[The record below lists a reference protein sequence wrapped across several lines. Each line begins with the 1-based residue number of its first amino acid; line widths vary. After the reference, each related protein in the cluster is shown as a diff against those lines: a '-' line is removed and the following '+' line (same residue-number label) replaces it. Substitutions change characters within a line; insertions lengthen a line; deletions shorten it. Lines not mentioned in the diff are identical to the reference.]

1 MRRQIVSMVVALGMM
16 GSMVWTGVWT
26 SRETVLAADQ
36 KPSVTTSPVHIGTD
50 SGEVDDATSVVRP
63 LIERYAQDRETLRH
77 LYDTPMSG
85 RVSARFASLY
95 RAWIGELGKLD
106 FAKLD
111 HESQV
116 DYVLFE
122 NHLKNEL
129 RLLDLRE
136 RRQEEMVPLLPFAK
150 TIVELDEARLRKEVP
165 DGEKQGA
172 VLAGLVKEIAKT
184 REAAEAGLPVDA
196 NSADSKAA
204 DGKSGVAPVHVGRT
218 VAARAA
224 MTVGALRKDLQRWF
238 EYYHGYDP
246 TVSWWISEPYK
257 EADAALEAYGNF
269 VREKLVGIKADD
281 TKTIIGDPV
290 GRPALEAELSAAMI
304 PYSPEELIA
313 LAKNELAWCTKEMLR
328 ASHDM
333 GYGDDW
339 HKALEHVKGVHV
351 APGEQPEAIR
361 KLAVEGIEY
370 MKAHDL
376 VSVPPLAEETWR
388 MEMMTPERQLVNP
401 FFTGGEVISVSYPTD
416 TMTFEQR
423 MMSMRGNNIPF
434 SRSTVFHELIPGHYL
449 QQFMSERYRAYRS
462 VFETPFWHEGN
473 AFYWEMLLW
482 DMGFPR
488 TPEERAGMLFW
499 RMHRCARIIFSL
511 SFHLGLWTPQQCVDF
526 LVSAVG
532 HEVDNATAEV
542 RRSFNGS
549 VGPLYQCAYMLG
561 ALQFRAM
568 HKELVESGRMTNRA
582 FHDAI
587 LKHGPMPVEMVRV
600 DLMGLKL
607 EKEFKTS
614 WMFYGEISAK

>member
-1 MRRQIVSMVVALGMM
+1 MRQLAAVVVALVMVCGVTSHAEVVAENAG
-16 GSMVWTGVWT
+16 GSAQHGTQGKV
-26 SRETVLAADQ
+26 A
-36 KPSVTTSPVHIGTD
+36 IGTD
-50 SGEVDDATSVVRP
+50 SGPVDESTSSVRP
-63 LIERYAQDRETLRH
+63 LIERYAADRKTLSH
-77 LYDTPMSG
+77 LYDTPMSA
-85 RVSARFASLY
+85 RVNKRWSDLY
-95 RAWIGELGKLD
+95 NAWMSELHKLD
-106 FAKLD
+106 FDKLD

-122 NHLKNEL
+122 THLKDEF
-129 RLLDLRE
+129 RLLELQE
-136 RRQEEMVPLLPFAK
+136 TRQKEMEPLLPFAK
-150 TIVELDEARLRKEVP
+150 TIVELDEARLRKEIP
-165 DGEKQGA
+165 NGEKQA
-172 VLAGLVKEIAKT
+172 AALAGLIKEIAKT
-184 REAAEAGLPVDA
+184 RAAAEAGLPK
-196 NSADSKAA
+196 DSKAA
-204 DGKSGVAPVHVGRT
+204 EGSTATTEGKSGVTSVHVSRT
-218 VAARAA
+218 VAARTA
-224 MTVGALRKDLQRWF
+224 MTVGTLRETLKRWF

-246 TVSWWISEPYK
+246 TVTWWVSEPYK
-257 EADAALEAYGNF
+257 EADKALEAYANF
-269 VREKLVGIKADD
+269 VREELVGIKADD

-290 GRPALEAELSAAMI
+290 GKEALQAELSAAMI
-304 PYSPEELIA
+304 SYTPEELIA
-313 LAKNELAWCTKEMLR
+313 LAQNELAWCTKEMLR

-351 APGEQPEAIR
+351 PPGEQPEAIR
-361 KLAVEGIEY
+361 KLAVEGIDY

-376 VSVPPLAEETWR
+376 VTVPPLAEETWR

-449 QQFMSERYRAYRS
+449 QQFMSDRYRSYRR
-462 VFETPFWHEGN
+462 VFNTPFWFEGN

-526 LVSAVG
+526 LVDAVG

-568 HKELVESGRMTNRA
+568 HKELVESGKMTNRA

-587 LKHGPMPVEMVRV
+587 LKEGPMPVEMVRAN
-600 DLMGLKL
+600 LTGQKL
-607 EKEFKTS
+607 TKDFKTS
-614 WMFYGEISAK
+614 WKFYGEIAAK

>member
-1 MRRQIVSMVVALGMM
+1 MM
-16 GSMVWTGVWT
+16 MSK
-26 SRETVLAADQ
+26 VLAAL
-36 KPSVTTSPVHIGTD
+36 VTTALILVQGPGGVRAVAAAADEPANSPGQKSTRLGTD
-50 SGEVDDATSVVRP
+50 SGDVDDSTSAMRP

-77 LYDTPMSG
+77 LYNTPMSA
-85 RVSARFASLY
+85 RVNKRFAVLY
-95 RAWIGELGKLD
+95 NAWIGELRRLD
-106 FAKLD
+106 FERLD
-111 HESQV
+111 HESQI
-116 DYVLFE
+116 DYLLFE
-122 NHLKNEL
+122 NHLRDEL
-129 RLLDLRE
+129 RLLDLRVK
-136 RRQEEMVPLLPFAK
+136 RQEEMAPLLPFAK
-150 TIVELDEARLRKEVP
+150 TIVELDEARLRKELP
-165 DGEKQGA
+165 NGEKQA
-172 VLAGLVKEIAKT
+172 AALAALVKEIAKT
-184 REAAEAGLPVDA
+184 REAAEAGLPKEAQTTEVK
-196 NSADSKAA
+196 SADNKNNVQAI
-204 DGKSGVAPVHVGRT
+204 HVSRT

-224 MTVGALRKDLQRWF
+224 MTVGALRSTLKRWF

-246 TVSWWISEPYK
+246 LVSWWVSEPYK
-257 EADAALEAYGNF
+257 EADQALEAYANF
-269 VREKLVGIKADD
+269 VREKLVGIKVDD
-281 TKTIIGDPV
+281 AKTIIGDPV
-290 GRPALEAELSAAMI
+290 GREALQAELSAAMI
-304 PYSPEELIA
+304 PYTPEELIA
-313 LAKNELAWCTKEMLR
+313 LAKNELTWCTKEMLR

-370 MKAHDL
+370 VRAHDL
-376 VSVPPLAEETWR
+376 VTVPPLAEETWR

-401 FFTGGEVISVSYPTD
+401 FFTGGEVISISYPTD

-449 QQFMSERYRAYRS
+449 QQFMSERYRSYRR

-526 LVSAVG
+526 LVDAVG

-561 ALQFRAM
+561 ALQFRAL
-568 HKELVESGRMTNRA
+568 HKELVESGKMTIRA

-587 LKHGPMPVEMVRV
+587 LKEGPMQVEMVRV
-600 DLMGLKL
+600 NLTGWKL
-607 EKEFKTS
+607 TKDFKTS
-614 WMFYGEISAK
+614 WKFYGEIPAK